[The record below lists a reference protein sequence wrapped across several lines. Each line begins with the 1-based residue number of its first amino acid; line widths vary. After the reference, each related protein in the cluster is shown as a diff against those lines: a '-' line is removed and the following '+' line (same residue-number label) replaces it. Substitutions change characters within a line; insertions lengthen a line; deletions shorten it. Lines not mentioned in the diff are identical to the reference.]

1 MSTNYEDDIT
11 YFNKLV
17 GNTPFS
23 FFKSVNTPV
32 IVFDYYEKYTKE
44 LLNKICI
51 QTNQKIDCEVEYLYN
66 SEIDAFC
73 FSQGV
78 VNKIVFL
85 EGTVLSIYRF
95 ASILSC
101 VYRTILMKE
110 EPKYQTIHKFDIRS
124 VKDEEKM
131 SSLIYISDSIETNI
145 ITDYIAMI
153 AMKIIIAHEI
163 GHLLSG
169 HIEYRKRH
177 GETAISFAMGNT
189 MSQINNTTLQVMEID
204 ANEFSA
210 CHIMS
215 VLESEL
221 INDQKIN
228 KIVFDKNQIYRLVGC
243 ALQCVFYLVGIKNN
257 YWKTEE
263 PQNYTHPPASTRVS
277 LFLDVIRKQFGKERD
292 KDWIEIVKGVII
304 AQKNIFAY
312 YETDYDDAIQF
323 VFDIMGID
331 EYGKVLIEEWRVL
344 KKEFASYSNL
354 PFI

>member
-131 SSLIYISDSIETNI
+131 SSLSPTKNVATRYKRYAETNGFTI
-145 ITDYIAMI
+145 VWHCSYADHVNVEKA
-153 AMKIIIAHEI
+153 
-163 GHLLSG
+163 
-169 HIEYRKRH
+169 RKR
-177 GETAISFAMGNT
+177 FNT
-189 MSQINNTTLQVMEID
+189 SPANTIERADPSCDYESRPFQAGDLTELTY
-204 ANEFSA
+204 
-210 CHIMS
+210 IMR
-215 VLESEL
+215 
-221 INDQKIN
+221 I
-228 KIVFDKNQIYRLVGC
+228 
-243 ALQCVFYLVGIKNN
+243 
-257 YWKTEE
+257 
-263 PQNYTHPPASTRVS
+263 
-277 LFLDVIRKQFGKERD
+277 
-292 KDWIEIVKGVII
+292 
-304 AQKNIFAY
+304 
-312 YETDYDDAIQF
+312 
-323 VFDIMGID
+323 
-331 EYGKVLIEEWRVL
+331 
-344 KKEFASYSNL
+344 
-354 PFI
+354 

>member
-131 SSLIYISDSIETNI
+131 SSLFYISDSI
-145 ITDYIAMI
+145 
-153 AMKIIIAHEI
+153 
-163 GHLLSG
+163 
-169 HIEYRKRH
+169 H

-204 ANEFSA
+204 ADEFSA